1 MKEAELLKHC
11 ILAAAQCG
19 ATMFRNNRGMF
30 LTLDGKRKTQA
41 GLSGAGSSD
50 LVGFSNTGQFIAIE
64 VKTKTGRVSLDQQRF
79 IDAVN
84 AAGGLA
90 FVARSAED
98 VRKHLMR

>member
-11 ILAAAQCG
+11 MLEAARCG

-30 LTLDGKRKTQA
+30 YTLDGKRKVQA

-50 LVGFSNTGQFIAIE
+50 LIGFSNTGRFIAIE
-64 VKTKTGRVSLDQQRF
+64 VKTKTGRVSLEQQRF

-90 FVARSAED
+90 FVARSIED
-98 VRKHLMR
+98 VRDGLMR